1 MSTAGGPSGIE
12 FNAFVAGI
20 AATAAATLKQI
31 EDLYRASAGRA
42 SEEAGLQEERQSP
55 AAGAESARKGLGA
68 ARQLIDTLVM
78 LDVKTEGNLTSDE
91 QRLLR
96 DILTELRMTY
106 VRVSDLVS
114 GGRTSP

>member
-55 AAGAESARKGLGA
+55 AAGAESARKGLG
-68 ARQLIDTLVM
+68 
-78 LDVKTEGNLTSDE
+78 TSDE